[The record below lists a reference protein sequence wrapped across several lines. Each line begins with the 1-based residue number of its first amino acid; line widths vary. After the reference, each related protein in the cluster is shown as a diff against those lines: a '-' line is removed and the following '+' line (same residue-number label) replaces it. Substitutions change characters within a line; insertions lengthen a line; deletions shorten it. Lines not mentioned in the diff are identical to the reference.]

1 MTRYEACSTDQV
13 NSGDM
18 ISVTLGGVQVLIA
31 NVEGQFYAL
40 NDLCPHLAVPMSQGG
55 LKDMCVVCPGHG
67 SQFELA
73 TGKVLKWVG
82 REPTLLG
89 SLLGG
94 KARHATTYPVTVE
107 NDRVYVDI

>member
-18 ISVTLGGVQVLIA
+18 ISVTLGGIQVLIA

-40 NDLCPHLAVPMSQGG
+40 DDLCPHLAVPMSQGG
-55 LKDMCVVCPGHG
+55 IKDRCVVCPGHG

-73 TGKVLKWVG
+73 TGKVVKWVG
-82 REPTLLG
+82 REPGFLGTLL
-89 SLLGG
+89 SG
-94 KARHATTYPVTVE
+94 KSKRATPYTIVVE
-107 NDRVYVDI
+107 NERVYVDI